1 MEDTWT
7 ANPSKVI
14 LKKKNKEIV
23 FNFNSTK
30 SIYSYEIE
38 LLSKFILKK
47 QINDHKIFTID
58 QSILNMQIIDAWRSN
73 I

>member
-1 MEDTWT
+1 MD
-7 ANPSKVI
+7 SKSI
-14 LKKKNKEIV
+14 KSNTKKKNKEII
-23 FNFNSTK
+23 FNFNSAK

-47 QINDHKIFTID
+47 QINDYKVFTID
-58 QSILNMQIIDAWRSN
+58 KSILNMQIIDAWRSN